1 MLNDFRQFQF
11 ALARHLRDP
20 LSAAVPEGVSAA
32 DVTVCTQEM
41 VRNLCEVLEPAF
53 PVTHALLGDEI
64 WEHAVRLFLKDAPN
78 HTPWASA
85 VQRAFVDHV
94 CESPDMQ
101 RLPAWLQDLAHFEW
115 LQSAVSTTPVSWP
128 AFDAQG
134 DVMQRAVVLNPTH
147 VEAAY
152 EWPVHGID
160 TDHQPDDMQST
171 HVTMLRD
178 SDDALHVLESSV
190 FRGQL
195 IDLLRD
201 GQTGEQAFMVLAM
214 WLSHPDPEAFVREGA
229 QVMAQLQREGVVL
242 GTRVAQ

>member
-20 LSAAVPEGVSAA
+20 LGVSAPAGVSLA
-32 DVTVCTQEM
+32 DAAACTQDM
-41 VRNLCEVLEPAF
+41 VTHVSEVLAPAF
-53 PVTHALLGDEI
+53 PVTCALLGDDM
-64 WEHAVRLFLKDAPN
+64 WEHAVRLFLKDAQP
-78 HTPWASA
+78 HTPWASTT
-85 VQRAFVDHV
+85 QRAFVDHV

-115 LQSAVSTTPVSWP
+115 LQNAVNTTPVSWP
-128 AFDAQG
+128 ACDVDAN
-134 DVMQRAVVLNPTH
+134 VMHHAVVLNPTH

-152 EWPVHGID
+152 EWPVHSID

-171 HVTMLRD
+171 YVSMLRD
-178 SDDALHVLESSV
+178 KDDTLHVLESNV

-201 GQTGEQAFMVLAM
+201 GQSGEQAFMVLAM
-214 WLSHPDPEAFVREGA
+214 WLSHPEPEAFVREGA
-229 QVMAQLQREGVVL
+229 EVMAQLQREGIVL
-242 GTRVAQ
+242 GARV